1 MIQETD
7 MPDERRED
15 YLLSFSDKPGETMLA
30 FAVLGGAF
38 SEGIDLKGE
47 RLIGAAV
54 IGVGLPLICAERNVL
69 SDYFSRNGASRDGFD
84 FAYRYPGM
92 NKVLQAAGRVIRG
105 ASDRGVVYLVDDR
118 FGENAYR
125 ELFPAD
131 WVGYGRVNNERQLKE
146 SLERFWERM

>member
-69 SDYFSRNGASRDGFD
+69 SDYFNRNGASRDGFD

-131 WVGYGRVNNERQLKE
+131 WAGYGRVNNERQLKE
-146 SLERFWERM
+146 SLERFWGNI